1 VDRGA
6 VGVAMHEQLRIKP
19 NHPIM
24 DFRLNCIANGLSA
37 IGLCFTRCVPQS
49 LRNLLPLT
57 QRFVQK
63 IAHPGWVSDFLLKGL
78 IVMIEGAKFVT
89 MDDNK
94 LGVGNPVD
102 QANASL
108 SEILSRYQKISI
120 AQNEQGIGSDI
131 TAEIKE
137 LFVQR

>member
-1 VDRGA
+1 
-6 VGVAMHEQLRIKP
+6 
-19 NHPIM
+19 
-24 DFRLNCIANGLSA
+24 
-37 IGLCFTRCVPQS
+37 
-49 LRNLLPLT
+49 
-57 QRFVQK
+57 
-63 IAHPGWVSDFLLKGL
+63 
-78 IVMIEGAKFVT
+78 

>member
-1 VDRGA
+1 MPFTKD
-6 VGVAMHEQLRIKP
+6 
-19 NHPIM
+19 
-24 DFRLNCIANGLSA
+24 SA
-37 IGLCFTRCVPQS
+37 S
-49 LRNLLPLT
+49 PLDLHHT
-57 QRFVQK
+57 
-63 IAHPGWVSDFLLKGL
+63 
-78 IVMIEGAKFVT
+78 VMIEGAKFVT

-108 SEILSRYQKISI
+108 SKILSRYQKISI
-120 AQNEQGIGSDI
+120 AQNELGIGSDI

>member
-1 VDRGA
+1 
-6 VGVAMHEQLRIKP
+6 
-19 NHPIM
+19 
-24 DFRLNCIANGLSA
+24 
-37 IGLCFTRCVPQS
+37 
-49 LRNLLPLT
+49 
-57 QRFVQK
+57 
-63 IAHPGWVSDFLLKGL
+63 
-78 IVMIEGAKFVT
+78 MIEGAKFVA